1 VSRPDAP
8 PPAGSDLRWVLRTGT
23 ALWAVAFLALLP
35 FHHRLSDSGRGY
47 YLTTC
52 AVGFALGFVGMVVA
66 PWVSSGQRR
75 QRGEDA
81 PEGRVP

>member
-1 VSRPDAP
+1 VSRPDVP

-23 ALWAVAFLALLP
+23 VLWAVAFLALLP
-35 FHHRLSDSGRGY
+35 FHHRLSGY

-52 AVGFALGFVGMVVA
+52 AVGAGLGLLGMIVA

-75 QRGEDA
+75 QRGEDEPPA
-81 PEGRVP
+81 THTP